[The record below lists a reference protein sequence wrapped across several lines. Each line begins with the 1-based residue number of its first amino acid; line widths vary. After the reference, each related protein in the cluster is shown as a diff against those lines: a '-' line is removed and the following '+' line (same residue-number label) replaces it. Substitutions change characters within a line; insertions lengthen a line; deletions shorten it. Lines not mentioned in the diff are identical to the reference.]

1 MYIYR
6 YILHNHLI
14 YIHYDPNDEDII
26 KKISS
31 YEILSDDTISEI
43 KQSYDVET
51 MPYSLYINSL
61 VTLAK
66 LELL

>member
-14 YIHYDPNDEDII
+14 YIHYDPKDDDII

-31 YEILSDDTISEI
+31 YEILEDDSISEI
-43 KQSYDVET
+43 KHSYDVDD
-51 MPYSLYINSL
+51 MSYSIYIGSL

-66 LELL
+66 LDLI

>member
-14 YIHYDPNDEDII
+14 YIYYDPNDDDII
-26 KKISS
+26 QKITS
-31 YEILSDDTISEI
+31 YEILDDDTISEI
-43 KQSYDVET
+43 KHSYDVDN
-51 MPYSLYINSL
+51 MNYSIYIGSL

-66 LELL
+66 LDLI